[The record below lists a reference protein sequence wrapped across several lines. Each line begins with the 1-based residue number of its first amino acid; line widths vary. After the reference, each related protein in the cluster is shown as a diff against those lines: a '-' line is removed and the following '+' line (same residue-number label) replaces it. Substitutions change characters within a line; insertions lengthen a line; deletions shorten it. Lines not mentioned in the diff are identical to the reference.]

1 MHRIFVKQIYAPAN
15 HAFLPQ
21 NKTDDSF
28 LIFSLIILATS
39 RETGFFSNEKE
50 LQVNVAYRV
59 RAIAVAI
66 SSLIIL

>member
-1 MHRIFVKQIYAPAN
+1 MLPQTTL
-15 HAFLPQ
+15 FLPK
-21 NKTDDSF
+21 NKNDDSF

-39 RETGFFSNEKE
+39 RETGFFSNEKA

-59 RAIAVAI
+59 RTIAVAI